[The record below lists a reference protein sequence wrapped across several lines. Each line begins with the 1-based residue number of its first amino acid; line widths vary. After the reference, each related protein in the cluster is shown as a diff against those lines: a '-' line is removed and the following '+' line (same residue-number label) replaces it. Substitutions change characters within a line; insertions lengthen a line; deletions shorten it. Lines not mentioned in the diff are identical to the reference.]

1 MKTVL
6 LVVCAFLLIAPAAA
20 DLGPAPPAV
29 FAFDSG
35 GTHHPGG
42 HGAWSLRLYDTGDLE
57 LTHTVGEELTDWDD
71 LRLDE
76 ETNAALWERLYEL
89 NLDEL
94 EFAERPGIPD
104 EVMLTI
110 AFFPPY
116 GGGDTVEAW
125 SGDVA
130 EVPRLVEL
138 LELLEEL
145 IEEQTGRRAVLR

>member
-1 MKTVL
+1 MKTIMLISGTL
-6 LVVCAFLLIAPAAA
+6 LCVAPAAA
-20 DLGPAPPAV
+20 DLGPAQPAA
-29 FAFDSG
+29 FWFDSG
-35 GTHHPGG
+35 GAHHPGG
-42 HGAWSLRLYDTGDLE
+42 HGAWSLRLYETGDLE
-57 LTHTVGEELTDWDD
+57 LTHTVGEEITDWDD
-71 LRLDE
+71 LRLDK
-76 ETNAALWERLYEL
+76 ETNTMLWERLYEL

-94 EFAERPGIPD
+94 EFAERPGVPD
-104 EVMLTI
+104 EVMLKI

-116 GGGDTVEAW
+116 GGGDTVELW